1 MVAIVLAVLAYLRI
15 VGTALRDPAVRGLL
29 VAMAIVLGIGTVSY
43 MSLEGWSVVDAL
55 YFSVVSLLTVGYG
68 DYVPTSDGAK
78 LFTIGYLLTGVGIIA
93 SAATTIIQ
101 RSRFWLRFEPDE
113 KEPGETLSEDS
124 IRGGPPLLG
133 G

>member
-1 MVAIVLAVLAYLRI
+1 MIAIAVALLAYFRI
-15 VGTALRDPAVRGLL
+15 VRNAMADPAVRGLM
-29 VAMAIVLGIGTVSY
+29 VVMTMVITVGTLAY
-43 MSLEGWSVVDAL
+43 HWMEEWSLLNAA

-101 RSRFWLRFEPDE
+101 RSRLWVRFDDE
-113 KEPGETLSEDS
+113 VKEEDAKDGEPG
-124 IRGGPPLLG
+124 
-133 G
+133 